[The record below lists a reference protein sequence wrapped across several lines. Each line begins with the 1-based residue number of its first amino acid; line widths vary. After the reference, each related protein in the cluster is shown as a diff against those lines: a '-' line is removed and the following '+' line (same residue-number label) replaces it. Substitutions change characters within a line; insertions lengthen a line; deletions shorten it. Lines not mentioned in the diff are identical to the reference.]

1 MSYYS
6 NLKYHYSRQTCKMK
20 KLLFLSLLLLTACSL
35 PLAGLTTP
43 TPTATSAP
51 TPEATIQ
58 VQPTAEPGTEA
69 NPLILALAP
78 SPNPSETAIAAA
90 GSLAQKLQDA
100 TGLKIVTV
108 APAYEADLVKA
119 FSVGNAHIGLLS
131 PYGYYLAHE
140 NGDVNAMLANLRNG
154 QSLYGAQF
162 LARSDSGFKRYYDP
176 ARDENTAEVK
186 EALAQF
192 NDKKPCWS
200 DPLSPSGYVVPLG
213 ALKQAGVQTA
223 SPAFVEGQGTV
234 VRAIYSKGIC
244 DFGATYV
251 DARDLPILEQ
261 DYPDVKEKVVVIWRI
276 PAIIPYEQI
285 VVAAR
290 LNPQVKQSLLR
301 AFIDIMGTDEGR
313 ALIQTVYGID
323 TFQPA
328 DETQYSDFSD
338 FLRASGLD
346 INSLLKLP

>member
-1 MSYYS
+1 M
-6 NLKYHYSRQTCKMK
+6 
-20 KLLFLSLLLLTACSL
+20 
-35 PLAGLTTP
+35 
-43 TPTATSAP
+43 
-51 TPEATIQ
+51 
-58 VQPTAEPGTEA
+58 
-69 NPLILALAP
+69 
-78 SPNPSETAIAAA
+78 
-90 GSLAQKLQDA
+90 
-100 TGLKIVTV
+100 
-108 APAYEADLVKA
+108 
-119 FSVGNAHIGLLS
+119 
-131 PYGYYLAHE
+131 
-140 NGDVNAMLANLRNG
+140 
-154 QSLYGAQF
+154 
-162 LARSDSGFKRYYDP
+162 
-176 ARDENTAEVK
+176 
-186 EALAQF
+186 
-192 NDKKPCWS
+192 
-200 DPLSPSGYVVPLG
+200 VPLG

-223 SPAFVEGQGTV
+223 NPAFVEGQGTV

-328 DETQYSDFSD
+328 DETQYRDFSD
-338 FLRASGLD
+338 FLKASGLD
-346 INSLLKLP
+346 VNSLLKLP